1 MMERVF
7 DKEGKRKRMFISS
20 GCGFETESGKNL
32 REAGQFEVEHI
43 RTAMVGGRVREG
55 RGQFGDSILHSVG

>member
-1 MMERVF
+1 
-7 DKEGKRKRMFISS
+7 MFISS

-43 RTAMVGGRVREG
+43 RTAMVRGRVREG
-55 RGQFGDSILHSVG
+55 RGQFRDSILHSVG